1 MTPKGSP
8 RDPATERGQDLHEIS
23 IDEDHNEKAVH
34 SSGASV
40 LSFNSDRNR
49 KDKRGSI
56 VREGAT
62 IPVLTRTKTIQ
73 TPQPRLKPSN
83 AYLYRLF
90 DPVVEC
96 LLWDYMRE
104 VLIIVI
110 MLVVLMWAALPLYWG
125 SLAPGLSHAPNFKA
139 WVVDFDG
146 GPLGAFVTESVI
158 NSTKGGNRH
167 LDWEVKPAS
176 QFSSLQDLAHQ
187 VLEEKAWA
195 AITINPG
202 ASSTLYI
209 ARAYGDY
216 TYDQTKAVTLYVE
229 QARNEN
235 AVGQLITPIATEL
248 LDKFNITP
256 MSQTLREFNARDI
269 AAYIRAI
276 RAHPDAV
283 ETSLESPSAL
293 AGAWW
298 KTVNLRPWNAAVAS
312 PMTIIGQ
319 IYLTLFAFILTMMSH
334 RARQRLEAQLTY
346 RSLVALR
353 IGLPL
358 VAYIPISMSYAMLG
372 LFFRAPFDAKFH
384 SGGGFFIYV
393 AYTYMDICA
402 LGLACEAAMSI
413 LRPDH
418 MTLFLVS
425 WLVVNIS
432 TPIEPPEMQA
442 RWYRYAYGMP
452 FYNHASAVRTI
463 LFDTK
468 NLLGRNA
475 GVLFAWIGL
484 SMVTISLL
492 VWIKR
497 KLTAK
502 ADQLRGLAYDVDRP
516 QEVIWSA
523 DHV

>member
-1 MTPKGSP
+1 
-8 RDPATERGQDLHEIS
+8 
-23 IDEDHNEKAVH
+23 
-34 SSGASV
+34 
-40 LSFNSDRNR
+40 
-49 KDKRGSI
+49 
-56 VREGAT
+56 
-62 IPVLTRTKTIQ
+62 
-73 TPQPRLKPSN
+73 
-83 AYLYRLF
+83 
-90 DPVVEC
+90 
-96 LLWDYMRE
+96 MRE
-104 VLIIVI
+104 VLIII
-110 MLVVLMWAALPLYWG
+110 MMLVVLMWAALPLYWG
-125 SLAPGLSHAPNFKA
+125 SLAPGLSHAPNFKT

-146 GPLGAFVTESVI
+146 GPLGAFVAESII
-158 NSTKGGNRH
+158 NSTKIGNRH

-176 QFSSLQDLAHQ
+176 QFSSIQDVANQ
-187 VLEEKAWA
+187 VVAEKAWA
-195 AITINPG
+195 AVTINPG

-229 QARNEN
+229 QARSEN
-235 AVGQLITPIATEL
+235 AVGQLIAPIATEL
-248 LDKFNITP
+248 LDK
-256 MSQTLREFNARDI
+256 TLRDFNARDI

-276 RAHPDAV
+276 RTHPDAV

-319 IYLTLFAFILTMMSH
+319 IYLTLFAFIITVTSH
-334 RARQRLEAQLTY
+334 RARQKLESLLTY
-346 RSLVALR
+346 KSLVALR

-358 VAYIPISMSYAMLG
+358 AAYIPLSTSYAMLG

-402 LGLACEAAMSI
+402 LGLVCEAAMSI

-432 TPIEPPEMQA
+432 TPIEPPEMQS

-452 FYNHASAVRTI
+452 FYNHAVAVRTI

-484 SMVTISLL
+484 SMIAISFL
-492 VWIKR
+492 VWLKHKI
-497 KLTAK
+497 TAK
-502 ADQLRGLAYDVDRP
+502 NDQLRGLAYDVDRP
-516 QEVIWSA
+516 QEVIWSTE
-523 DHV
+523 HV

>member
-8 RDPATERGQDLHEIS
+8 RDLVSEKGPYLHEIP
-23 IDEDHNEKAVH
+23 IDEDHDGKTTH

-40 LSFNSDRNR
+40 LSFNMDRNR
-49 KDKRGSI
+49 KDKRGLTF
-56 VREGAT
+56 REA
-62 IPVLTRTKTIQ
+62 PVPRPPTLSRTKTIQ
-73 TPQPRLKPSN
+73 IPQSRPKPN
-83 AYLYRLF
+83 HAYLYHLF
-90 DPVVEC
+90 DPVIEG

-104 VLIIVI
+104 VLIVVM

-146 GPLGAFVTESVI
+146 GPLGALVTESVI
-158 NSTKGGNRH
+158 NSTKVGNRH

-176 QFSSLQDLAHQ
+176 QFSSMQDLAQQ

-216 TYDQTKAVTLYVE
+216 TYDQTTAVTLYIE

-248 LDKFNITP
+248 LDK
-256 MSQTLREFNARDI
+256 TLREFNARDI

-298 KTVNLRPWNAAVAS
+298 KTINLRPWNAAVAS

-319 IYLTLFAFILTMMSH
+319 IYLTLFAFMLTVMSH

-346 RSLVALR
+346 KSLVMLR

-358 VAYIPISMSYAMLG
+358 LAYIPISTSYAMLG

-384 SGGGFFIYV
+384 SGAGFFVYV
-393 AYTYMDICA
+393 AYAYMDICA

-475 GVLFAWIGL
+475 GVLFGWIGL
-484 SMVTISLL
+484 SVVTISLL

-523 DHV
+523 EYV

>member
-1 MTPKGSP
+1 MAATGSP
-8 RDPATERGQDLHEIS
+8 RGLETDKGSTLYEIS
-23 IDEDHNEKAVH
+23 VGDDRGEKAVH
-34 SSGASV
+34 SSGASILSFSPGRNQKEKGDSRARVDGSLPV
-40 LSFNSDRNR
+40 LS
-49 KDKRGSI
+49 
-56 VREGAT
+56 
-62 IPVLTRTKTIQ
+62 RTETIQ
-73 TPQPRLKPSN
+73 TPRPKAIGVHLHQLC
-83 AYLYRLF
+83 
-90 DPVVEC
+90 DPIMEC

-104 VLIIVI
+104 VLIII
-110 MLVVLMWAALPLYWG
+110 MMLVVLMWTALPLYWG

-146 GPLGAFVTESVI
+146 GPLGAFVTESII
-158 NSTKGGNRH
+158 NSTKTGNKH
-167 LDWEVKPAS
+167 LDWELKSAS
-176 QFSSLQDLAHQ
+176 EFSSVQDVSHQ
-187 VLEEKAWA
+187 VVEEKVWA

-216 TYDQTKAVTLYVE
+216 TYDQTKAVTLYIE
-229 QARNEN
+229 QARSEN
-235 AVGQLITPIATEL
+235 AVGQLIAPIATEL
-248 LDKFNITP
+248 LDR
-256 MSQTLREFNARDI
+256 TLRDFNARDI

-276 RAHPDAV
+276 RVHPDAV

-312 PMTIIGQ
+312 PMTIVGQ
-319 IYLTLFAFILTMMSH
+319 IYLTLFAFILTVTSH
-334 RARQRLEAQLTY
+334 RAREKLESQLTY
-346 RSLVALR
+346 KSLVALR

-358 VAYIPISMSYAMLG
+358 VAYIPISTSYAMLG

-402 LGLACEAAMSI
+402 LGLMCEAAMSI
-413 LRPDH
+413 LQPGH
-418 MTLFLVS
+418 MCLFLVS

-442 RWYRYAYGMP
+442 RWYKYAYGMP
-452 FYNHASAVRTI
+452 FYNHALAVRTI

-484 SMVTISLL
+484 SVVAISLL
-492 VWIKR
+492 VGIKR
-497 KLTAK
+497 KLASRNN
-502 ADQLRGLAYDVDRP
+502 QLREFAYDVDGP

-523 DHV
+523 EHV

>member
-1 MTPKGSP
+1 MTPEVEG
-8 RDPATERGQDLHEIS
+8 
-23 IDEDHNEKAVH
+23 DHSEKAVH

-40 LSFNSDRNR
+40 LSFSPGRSR
-49 KDKRGSI
+49 KAKQGSGDRGS
-56 VREGAT
+56 RGRSPGPHPT
-62 IPVLTRTKTIQ
+62 LTRTETIQ
-73 TPQPRLKPSN
+73 PPRPKPSSVN
-83 AYLYRLF
+83 LYQLF
-90 DPVVEC
+90 DPIIEG

-104 VLIIVI
+104 VLIIV
-110 MLVVLMWAALPLYWG
+110 MVLVVLMWGALPLYWG
-125 SLAPGLSHAPNFKA
+125 SLAPGLSHGPNFKA
-139 WVVDFDG
+139 WIVDFDG
-146 GPLGAFVTESVI
+146 GPLGAFVTESI
-158 NSTKGGNRH
+158 MNSTRIGNRH
-167 LDWEVKPAS
+167 LDWEVKPAN
-176 QFSSLQDLAHQ
+176 QFNSVQDVANQ
-187 VLEEKAWA
+187 VIEEKAWA

-216 TYDQTKAVTLYVE
+216 TYDQTKAVTLYIE
-229 QARNEN
+229 QARSEN
-235 AVGQLITPIATEL
+235 AVGQLVSPIATEI
-248 LDKFNITP
+248 LDK
-256 MSQTLREFNARDI
+256 TLRDFNARDI

-298 KTVNLRPWNAAVAS
+298 RTVNLRPWNAAVAS
-312 PMTIIGQ
+312 PMTIVGQ
-319 IYLTLFAFILTMMSH
+319 IYLTLFAFMITVASH
-334 RARQRLEAQLTY
+334 RARQNLEPQLTY
-346 RSLVALR
+346 KSLVLLR

-358 VAYIPISMSYAMLG
+358 VAYIPLSTSYAMLG
-372 LFFRAPFDAKFH
+372 LFFSAPFDAKFH

-452 FYNHASAVRTI
+452 FYNHALAVRTI

-484 SMVTISLL
+484 SMVTIPLL
-492 VWIKR
+492 IWVQR
-497 KLTAK
+497 KPTTK
-502 ADQLRGLAYDVDRP
+502 NDQLQHTTYDH
-516 QEVIWSA
+516 EVIWSV